1 MNIPIPA
8 LYEHSHTAEAM
19 WIRLSLLTVFL
30 AVNGKDSE
38 NKLH

>member
-1 MNIPIPA
+1 M
-8 LYEHSHTAEAM
+8 YEHYIAEEAM